1 MIKIIK
7 TNKKKIIIAC
17 ILIIAILLLII
28 SITLF
33 IIFFIDGLQ
42 ENAVDKKA
50 MQYENERKRLEYFL
64 ENEEYLNELANYF
77 TEYPVL
83 DRIGKNIWC
92 SNVDESA
99 YELNNITICMYEESS
114 DLPLEDIVELYKK
127 ANLAVVGRR
136 DNHIAFYLYITT
148 YYDVYYNYY
157 FTSSKSDYIKYDYG
171 IITESVINENWS
183 SVFSNIPYD

>member
-1 MIKIIK
+1 
-7 TNKKKIIIAC
+7 
-17 ILIIAILLLII
+17 
-28 SITLF
+28 
-33 IIFFIDGLQ
+33 
-42 ENAVDKKA
+42 
-50 MQYENERKRLEYFL
+50 
-64 ENEEYLNELANYF
+64 
-77 TEYPVL
+77 
-83 DRIGKNIWC
+83 
-92 SNVDESA
+92 
-99 YELNNITICMYEESS
+99 MYEESS

-127 ANLAVVGRR
+127 ANLAVVGRK

>member
-7 TNKKKIIIAC
+7 TNKKKIIISC
-17 ILIIAILLLII
+17 ILIIAIPLLII

-92 SNVDESA
+92 SNVDEPA

-127 ANLAVVGRR
+127 ANLAVVGRK

-157 FTSSKSDYIKYDYG
+157 FISSKSDYIKYDYG

>member
-17 ILIIAILLLII
+17 ILIIAIPLLII

-42 ENAVDKKA
+42 NNAVDKKA

-92 SNVDESA
+92 SNVDEPA

-127 ANLAVVGRR
+127 QY
-136 DNHIAFYLYITT
+136 ILYSVTT
-148 YYDVYYNYY
+148 GGGALHKRKGKQNDDRNSRSNDYYDY
-157 FTSSKSDYIKYDYG
+157 S
-171 IITESVINENWS
+171 
-183 SVFSNIPYD
+183 

>member
-7 TNKKKIIIAC
+7 TNKKKIIISC
-17 ILIIAILLLII
+17 ILIIAIPLLII

-92 SNVDESA
+92 SNVDEPA

-127 ANLAVVGRR
+127 ANLAVVGRK

>member
-17 ILIIAILLLII
+17 ILIIAIPLLII

-42 ENAVDKKA
+42 ENAIDKKA
-50 MQYENERKRLEYFL
+50 MKYESKETRLEYFL

-77 TEYPVL
+77 TEYPEL

-92 SNVDESA
+92 SNVDEPA

-127 ANLAVVGRR
+127 ANLAVVGRK